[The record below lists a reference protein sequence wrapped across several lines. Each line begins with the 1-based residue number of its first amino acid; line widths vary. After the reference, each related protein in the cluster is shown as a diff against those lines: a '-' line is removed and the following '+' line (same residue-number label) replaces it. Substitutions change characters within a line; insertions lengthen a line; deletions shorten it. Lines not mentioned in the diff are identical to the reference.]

1 MFKILYRNLL
11 LWSTHK
17 LIVEKRNAILTVS
30 QLNRQ
35 VKSYL
40 ENELGTVH
48 VEGELSNLS
57 KPVSGHFYF
66 TLKDN
71 NAQIRCVYFKNRH
84 ANGLANKLCD
94 GQHLVASGRLSLY
107 EARGDYQL
115 IVEQITEAGLGAL
128 YQRFEELK
136 NKLSSEGLFDSV
148 KKRTIPAMPRAI
160 GVITSTT
167 GAAIRDILSTLARRF
182 PLADVFI
189 YPSEVQGASAAQQLI
204 NALKHANTEKRCDV
218 LLLARG
224 GGSIEDLWAFN
235 DEQLARTIANSSIP
249 IVSGVGHETD
259 FTIADFVADYRAE
272 TPTAAATAVT
282 PDCNELFK
290 LLNHSISRLCEG
302 MHRFLQ
308 KNQTKLQ
315 HLIDK
320 ISSPQKAIAS
330 YWQTTDYLERQLI
343 AGIRIIIKQK
353 THQVHLCINHL
364 NAQNP
369 KTQIKQTQILLQ
381 KVAAQL
387 IQHMQNK
394 FNQLQYQLRTQ
405 LSTLHAVSPLATLD
419 RGYAI
424 ATKRNKVLFS
434 SQQVNVGDTV
444 DIRLAQGNLSCEIT
458 KIHE

>member
-1 MFKILYRNLL
+1 MESRN
-11 LWSTHK
+11 S
-17 LIVEKRNAILTVS
+17 ILTVS

-57 KPVSGHFYF
+57 KPASGHFYF
-66 TLKDN
+66 TLKDSG
-71 NAQIRCVYFKNRH
+71 AQIRCVFFKNRH
-84 ANGLANKLCD
+84 FGAAAGKLSD
-94 GQHLVASGRLSLY
+94 GQHIVASGKLSLY

-136 NKLSSEGLFDSV
+136 NKLAAEGLFHPAT
-148 KKRTIPAMPRAI
+148 KKALPSIPQTI

-167 GAAIRDILSTLARRF
+167 GAAIRDILSTLARRY
-182 PLADVFI
+182 PLAKVYV
-189 YPSEVQGASAAQQLI
+189 YPSEVQGAGAAAQLI
-204 NALKHANTEKRCDV
+204 KALQRAQAEQRCDV
-218 LLLARG
+218 LILARG

-235 DEQLARTIANSSIP
+235 DEQLARQIALCTIP

-282 PDCNELFK
+282 PDSVELLR
-290 LLNHSISRLCEG
+290 LLNHAILRLHEA
-302 MHRFLQ
+302 MQRLIQ
-308 KNQTKLQ
+308 KSHIQLN
-315 HLIDK
+315 HLMDK

-330 YWQTTDYLERQLI
+330 HWQTTDYLERQLI
-343 AGIRIIIKQK
+343 ANMMQILKHK
-353 THQVHLCINHL
+353 KHQLHLGAHQL
-364 NAQNP
+364 QAQNP

-381 KVAAQL
+381 QL
-387 IQHMQNK
+387 TTQLTQHMQNK
-394 FNQLQYQLRTQ
+394 MNHLKYQLRTQ

-424 ATKRNKVLFS
+424 AKSQDKVIFS
-434 SQQVNVGDTV
+434 SEQVQVGDAIEV
-444 DIRLAQGNLSCEIT
+444 RLAQGTLFCDVT
-458 KIHE
+458 KTERGSANI

>member
-1 MFKILYRNLL
+1 M
-11 LWSTHK
+11 
-17 LIVEKRNAILTVS
+17 EKQNKILTVT

-40 ENELGTVH
+40 ENELGIVD

-57 KPVSGHFYF
+57 KPSSGHFYF
-66 TLKDN
+66 TLKDS

-84 ANGLANKLCD
+84 VSAHKLTD
-94 GQHLVASGRLSLY
+94 GQHIIASGRLSLY

-128 YQRFEELK
+128 YQRFEALK
-136 NKLSSEGLFDSV
+136 NKLALEGLFDTA
-148 KKRTIPAMPRAI
+148 KKRPIPVMPRII

-182 PLADVFI
+182 PLAKVII
-189 YPSEVQGASAAQQLI
+189 YPSEVQGAGAAQQLI
-204 NALKHANTEKRCDV
+204 HALELANKEQRCDV

-235 DEQLARTIANSSIP
+235 DEQLARHIARSSIP
-249 IVSGVGHETD
+249 TVSGIGHETD
-259 FTIADFVADYRAE
+259 FTIADFVSDYRAE

-282 PDCNELFK
+282 PDCNELVK
-290 LLNHSISRLCEG
+290 LLNHSISRMHEAT
-302 MHRFLQ
+302 HRFLQ
-308 KNQTKLQ
+308 KYQIKLQ

-330 YWQTTDYLERQLI
+330 YWQTSDYLERQLI
-343 AGIRIIIKQK
+343 AHMVYLIKQK
-353 THQVHLCINHL
+353 THQLHLCINHL
-364 NAQNP
+364 NAKNP

-381 KVAAQL
+381 KITLQL

-394 FNQLQYQLRTQ
+394 MNQLKYQLRTQ

-424 ATKRNKVLFS
+424 ATKENKVLFS
-434 SQQVNVGDTV
+434 SQQVTIGDS
-444 DIRLAQGNLSCEIT
+444 IEILLAQGNLTCEIT
-458 KIHE
+458 QINE

>member
-1 MFKILYRNLL
+1 MY
-11 LWSTHK
+11 K

-30 QLNRQ
+30 QLNRH

-48 VEGELSNLS
+48 VEGEISNLS
-57 KPVSGHFYF
+57 KPGSGHFYF
-66 TLKDN
+66 TLKDHH
-71 NAQIRCVYFKNRH
+71 AQIRAVYFKNRH

-94 GQHLVASGRLSLY
+94 GQHIVASGRLSLY

-136 NKLSSEGLFDSV
+136 NKLAAEGLFDAI
-148 KKRTIPAMPRAI
+148 KKRPIPAMPRTI
-160 GVITSTT
+160 GIITSTT

-182 PLADVFI
+182 PLAEVFI
-189 YPSEVQGASAAQQLI
+189 YPSEVQGAGAAQQLI
-204 NALKHANTEKRCDV
+204 NALKRADAEKRCDV

-235 DEQLARTIANSSIP
+235 DEQLARIIANSSVP

-290 LLNHSISRLCEG
+290 LLNHSISRLSEA

-308 KNQTKLQ
+308 KYQIRLH

-330 YWQTTDYLERQLI
+330 HWQTTDYLERQLI
-343 AGIRIIIKQK
+343 TCMRSIIKQK
-353 THQVHLCINHL
+353 THQLHLCINHL
-364 NAQNP
+364 NVQNP
-369 KTQIKQTQILLQ
+369 KTQIKQTQVLLE
-381 KVAAQL
+381 KISTQL
-387 IQHMQNK
+387 IQNIQNK
-394 FNQLQYQLRTQ
+394 INQLQYHLRTQ

-424 ATKRNKVLFS
+424 ATKENKVLFS
-434 SQQVNVGDTV
+434 SQQVTIGETI
-444 DIRLAQGNLSCEIT
+444 DIRLAQGNLTCEIT
-458 KIHE
+458 QINE